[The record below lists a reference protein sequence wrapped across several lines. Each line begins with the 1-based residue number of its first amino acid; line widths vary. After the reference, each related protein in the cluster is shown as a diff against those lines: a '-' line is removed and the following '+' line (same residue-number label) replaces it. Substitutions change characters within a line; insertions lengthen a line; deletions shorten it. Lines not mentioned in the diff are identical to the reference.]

1 MRFYTRRNKSKS
13 DIQAPNDN
21 SRSIELQAISSI
33 NSAVELTK
41 SALFFDVSFDEPRKR
56 AFSFDEPRS
65 TKIKITKRAFSF
77 EEPSLTK
84 IAKIAKLAESIEKTP
99 KDITL
104 EEGSAALVE
113 AIGCCTGICM
123 FLKHIF
129 THNIPNPS
137 DDYFVDF
144 SDFINPDEAVSFPG
158 IVNPGYT
165 DHQDDISLAG
175 AEVQQ

>member
-33 NSAVELTK
+33 NNSAVELTK
-41 SALFFDVSFDEPRKR
+41 SALFFAVSFEPRKR
-56 AFSFDEPRS
+56 ASSFDEPSS
-65 TKIKITKRAFSF
+65 TKIKLTKRAFSF
-77 EEPSLTK
+77 EEPSLT
-84 IAKIAKLAESIEKTP
+84 KIAKLAESIEKTP

-104 EEGSAALVE
+104 EESSAALV
-113 AIGCCTGICM
+113 AVIGCCTRICM

-129 THNIPNPS
+129 THDIPNPS
-137 DDYFVDF
+137 DDCFVDF